1 MAEDKDKKGMI
12 VFTKFSPY
20 TVVDTKIENYK
31 GEEYET
37 PRTVSL
43 CRCGHSKNKPFCDG
57 THARGVEFNNEREE
71 EKTRGIKGYNGEKI
85 VVYFDKYICK
95 HAAKC
100 VKGYPEVF
108 NPDKIPWIEMKNA
121 TDIEKLI
128 KVIKSCP
135 SGALSYQLEGGERE
149 TIYHDV
155 EKITIEKNGSI
166 NITGGVKV
174 IDDNSSEEI
183 LDSKEH
189 YSLCRCGHSKHKPF
203 CDGTHAR
210 GVEFNN
216 EREEEKTRG
225 IKGYNGE
232 KIVVYFDKY
241 ICKHAAKCVKGYPEV
256 FNPDK
261 IPWIEMKNATDIEK
275 LIKVIKSCPSGALSY
290 QLEGGER
297 ETIYHDVEKIT
308 IEKNGSIN
316 ITGGVKVIDD
326 NSSEE
331 ILDSKEHYSLCR
343 CGHSKHKPFCDG
355 THKHINFNDE
365 E

>member
-1 MAEDKDKKGMI
+1 M
-12 VFTKFSPY
+12 
-20 TVVDTKIENYK
+20 
-31 GEEYET
+31 
-37 PRTVSL
+37 
-43 CRCGHSKNKPFCDG
+43 C
-57 THARGVEFNNEREE
+57 
-71 EKTRGIKGYNGEKI
+71 
-85 VVYFDKYICK
+85 
-95 HAAKC
+95 
-100 VKGYPEVF
+100 
-108 NPDKIPWIEMKNA
+108 
-121 TDIEKLI
+121 
-128 KVIKSCP
+128 
-135 SGALSYQLEGGERE
+135 
-149 TIYHDV
+149 
-155 EKITIEKNGSI
+155 
-166 NITGGVKV
+166 
-174 IDDNSSEEI
+174 
-183 LDSKEH
+183 
-189 YSLCRCGHSKHKPF
+189 
-203 CDGTHAR
+203 
-210 GVEFNN
+210 
-216 EREEEKTRG
+216 
-225 IKGYNGE
+225 
-232 KIVVYFDKY
+232 
-241 ICKHAAKCVKGYPEV
+241 KGYPEV

>member
-1 MAEDKDKKGMI
+1 MAGDKEKKGMI

-31 GEEYET
+31 GEEYEI

-71 EKTRGIKGYNGEKI
+71 EKNRGAKGYTGDKI
-85 VVYFDKYICK
+85 IVYFDKYICK

-108 NPDKIPWIEMKNA
+108 NTEKIPWIEMKNA

-149 TIYHDV
+149 TVYHDI

-174 IDDNSSEEI
+174 IDDN
-183 LDSKEH
+183 
-189 YSLCRCGHSKHKPF
+189 
-203 CDGTHAR
+203 
-210 GVEFNN
+210 N
-216 EREEEKTRG
+216 
-225 IKGYNGE
+225 
-232 KIVVYFDKY
+232 
-241 ICKHAAKCVKGYPEV
+241 
-256 FNPDK
+256 
-261 IPWIEMKNATDIEK
+261 
-275 LIKVIKSCPSGALSY
+275 
-290 QLEGGER
+290 
-297 ETIYHDVEKIT
+297 
-308 IEKNGSIN
+308 
-316 ITGGVKVIDD
+316 
-326 NSSEE
+326 SEE

-355 THKHINFNDE
+355 THKHIKFNDE